1 VNKQAGYYKKY
12 RKARDRALS
21 RLANAYPDDYKK
33 LLEQEK
39 ANEQANDGDT
49 GIAGTYSA
57 GFVDTRSD
65 TRVNATPEA
74 RNYGSNQGYNGGEA

>member
-1 VNKQAGYYKKY
+1 MTYWLSMGTVLLLGY
-12 RKARDRALS
+12 ALIRWS
-21 RLANAYPDDYKK
+21 GR
-33 LLEQEK
+33 

-74 RNYGSNQGYNGGEA
+74 NNYGSNQGYNGGEA